1 MLFSL
6 QINICPKVFNIQIFL
21 DNRKDLRNVVLR
33 RREPVVSTVL
43 QTDLL
48 QINSETQDD
57 DLIAEIRNEYET
69 IPPEYLQSSNTQKV
83 SFNSV
88 RQMSLGEFMFIK

>member
-1 MLFSL
+1 MIIVKLNS
-6 QINICPKVFNIQIFL
+6 
-21 DNRKDLRNVVLR
+21 DLRNVVLR
-33 RREPVVSTVL
+33 RSEPLASTVL

>member
-1 MLFSL
+1 M
-6 QINICPKVFNIQIFL
+6 
-21 DNRKDLRNVVLR
+21 LR
-33 RREPVVSTVL
+33 RSEPVASTVL

-69 IPPEYLQSSNTQKV
+69 IPPEYLQSSNSQKV

-88 RQMSLGEFMFIK
+88 RQMSLGEFMFTW

>member
-1 MLFSL
+1 M
-6 QINICPKVFNIQIFL
+6 
-21 DNRKDLRNVVLR
+21 LR
-33 RREPVVSTVL
+33 RSEPVASTVL

-88 RQMSLGEFMFIK
+88 RKMSLGEFMFI